1 MHENTFLEATTRN
14 VAFTPGVWKGGR
26 WSQSLFI
33 FTLLTVWSSFVCI
46 SSATAPGFDRFYD
59 RQKTGLP
66 QTHRG
71 LLPSCGGLNAAGQA
85 HIISSLTQP
94 TYQYQHTHTHT
105 HSHTL
110 TCILTYMHAYIHMV
124 QNYNQVVNT
133 NFCHCFFQ
141 LMIL

>member
-1 MHENTFLEATTRN
+1 MHENTFLAATTRN
-14 VAFTPGVWKGGR
+14 VAFTPGIWKGGR
-26 WSQSLFI
+26 WSQSPFI

-71 LLPSCGGLNAAGQA
+71 LLPGCGGLNAAGQA

-94 TYQYQHTHTHT
+94 TYQSQHTHTHIHV
-105 HSHTL
+105 HSHAYSHI
-110 TCILTYMHAYIHMV
+110 CMHIYIW
-124 QNYNQVVNT
+124 YKIT
-133 NFCHCFFQ
+133 
-141 LMIL
+141 IKW

>member
-14 VAFTPGVWKGGR
+14 VAFTPGIWKGGR
-26 WSQSLFI
+26 WSQSPFI

-46 SSATAPGFDRFYD
+46 SSATAPGFDRFYE

-71 LLPSCGGLNAAGQA
+71 LLPGRGGLNATGQA

-94 TYQYQHTHTHT
+94 TYQYSHTHTHRHT
-105 HSHTL
+105 HSCTL
-110 TCILTYMHAYIHMV
+110 TCILTYMHTYTHMV
-124 QNYNQVVNT
+124 QNYNQVVT
-133 NFCHCFFQ
+133 QIFVSVFFS
-141 LMIL
+141 